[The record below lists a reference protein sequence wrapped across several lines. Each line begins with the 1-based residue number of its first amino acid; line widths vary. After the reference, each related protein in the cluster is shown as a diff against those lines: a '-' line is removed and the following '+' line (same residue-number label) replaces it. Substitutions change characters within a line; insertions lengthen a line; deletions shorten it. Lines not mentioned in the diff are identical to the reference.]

1 MFSIVEE
8 AIILEDDCLPD
19 PTFLPYTSQLL
30 ARYRDCG
37 QVGIIS
43 GFNPMQSSFP
53 FSYSYYFTKLVL
65 IWGWAT
71 WRRTWQNYDETMASW
86 PIVKE
91 DELLKLMWKK
101 RRPMENWTKIFDSM
115 YSGTGPNAWSYNL
128 VYSSWMRNWL
138 NIIPR
143 RNLIQNIGFDQEA
156 THTKK
161 ADAGFKI
168 PAQNLD
174 LPLSHP
180 PVMLDWPDYA
190 ESFQDRFYTP
200 GLILRVRNK
209 CKSIFVRT
217 ASSR

>member
-174 LPLSHP
+174 I
-180 PVMLDWPDYA
+180 A
-190 ESFQDRFYTP
+190 T
-200 GLILRVRNK
+200 
-209 CKSIFVRT
+209 
-217 ASSR
+217 